1 MKLSNLPCLLAL
13 AWVGTFGAHAVS
25 AAEADASDW
34 PHVRGVRF
42 DGHFPRLTSLPPWPA
57 TGPAR
62 LWEQPLGQ
70 GFSGMV
76 VGGGRVFTLHQTS
89 SGQEL
94 VCLDLRSGAV
104 IWRTRFAYPWEM
116 DGRYPGPYGTPTLA
130 GGKVYFADCYGSI
143 LCAREDNGSIAWRF
157 DATKLPGSTGVDFGY
172 AATPLVL
179 DGRLYA
185 PAPAGGG
192 GATLFCLD
200 AATGDLIWHGGSAH
214 PSYGSCQPLMLGGR
228 ELILLPL
235 RNGVG
240 LFDRATGAERWKDEW
255 TRGYDEHSIWP
266 IYEEPL
272 LFCPSAFRRGA
283 RVYRLAWIDGEVR
296 AESVWEDRILSN
308 DVLPSAL
315 FGGNLFGFDVQ
326 SQQAELY
333 GRTRGTLKCVAFAT
347 GTVRWTRTGISH
359 CSLTL
364 VGDRL
369 VLLDDEGGLA
379 LLEPDPGEFRELAR
393 ASLPQKGKIW
403 AAPVFVGDRLLVRGA
418 GSVACYAVGAGVV
431 SADRTARETPVRSQ
445 ATEAPGVFAC
455 VHGWFGHYRTDAF
468 IAPSLRVLL
477 EWYLCSVALLAIAFG
492 VDRRLPGAARCLDWT
507 LSAVVLGVAGT
518 FLLTVTL
525 ERFIFVAPVSLF
537 ALFAW
542 SVPECRDPRRGSR
555 PGPRRLQTYVPLMVF
570 VAVCFGY
577 YWACSGVFLVSGWG
591 FLSGFPAV
599 VLLSWCWRLL
609 PQRATSEQRFLTR
622 LWGLIAFTAYFGV
635 SAVAVRWYAT

>member
-1 MKLSNLPCLLAL
+1 
-13 AWVGTFGAHAVS
+13 
-25 AAEADASDW
+25 
-34 PHVRGVRF
+34 
-42 DGHFPRLTSLPPWPA
+42 
-57 TGPAR
+57 
-62 LWEQPLGQ
+62 
-70 GFSGMV
+70 MV

-94 VCLDLRSGAV
+94 VCLNLRSGTV
-104 IWRTRFAYPWEM
+104 VWRTRFAYPWEM
-116 DGRYPGPYGTPTLA
+116 DGRYPGPYGTPTLV
-130 GGKVYFADCYGSI
+130 GGKIYFADCYGSI
-143 LCAREDNGSIAWRF
+143 LCARVENGSILWRF
-157 DATKLPGSTGVDFGY
+157 DATTLPGNAGVDFGY
-172 AATPLVL
+172 SATPLVL

-200 AATGDLIWHGGSAH
+200 ADTGELIWRGGAAH
-214 PSYGSCQPLMLGGR
+214 PSYASCQRLTLGGR

-240 LFDRATGAERWKDEW
+240 LFDRATGVERWKDEW

-283 RVYRLAWIDGEVR
+283 RVYRLAWVDGAVR
-296 AESVWEDRILSN
+296 AETVWEDRILSN

-315 FGGNLFGFDVQ
+315 YDGNLFGFDVQ

-333 GRTRGTLKCVAFAT
+333 GRTRGTLKCVEFAT
-347 GTVRWTRTGISH
+347 GAVRWTRTGISH
-359 CSLTL
+359 CSVTL

-403 AAPVFVGDRLLVRGA
+403 AAPVFMDDRLLVRGA
-418 GSVACYAVGAGVV
+418 GSIACYAVGAGAV
-431 SADRTARETPVRSQ
+431 SAGRPAGETPPRNQ
-445 ATEAPGVFAC
+445 AAEAPGIGARVRA
-455 VHGWFGHYRTDAF
+455 WFGHYRTDAF
-468 IAPSLRVLL
+468 IAPSLPVLL

-492 VDRRLPGAARCLDWT
+492 LDRRLPGSVRHLDWT
-507 LSAVVLGVAGT
+507 LPAIVLGVAGT
-518 FLLTVTL
+518 GGLTVAL
-525 ERFIFVAPVSLF
+525 GRFIFVAPVSLF

-542 SVPECRDPRRGSR
+542 SVPECRGPRHVS
-555 PGPRRLQTYVPLMVF
+555 PPSPRRLRTYVPVLVF
-570 VAVCFGY
+570 VVICFGY
-577 YWACSGVFLVSGWG
+577 YWACGWVFLVSGWG

-609 PQRATSEQRFLTR
+609 PRSATSEQRFLTP
-622 LWGLIAFTAYFGV
+622 LWGFIAFSAYFGV